1 MLHGFHR
8 SVFIAVEQLQPAV
21 QVIGQ
26 HCDLEPVGI
35 HYPTI
40 GGMSGQAGVVV
51 GFLDEV
57 LGRRALVV
65 ESDGQIR

>member
-1 MLHGFHR
+1 
-8 SVFIAVEQLQPAV
+8 VEQLQPAV
-21 QVIGQ
+21 QVIDQ
-26 HCDLEPVGI
+26 HCNLEPVGI
-35 HYPTI
+35 HHPAI

-65 ESDGQIR
+65 EPDARSSGLSMSVTKTR